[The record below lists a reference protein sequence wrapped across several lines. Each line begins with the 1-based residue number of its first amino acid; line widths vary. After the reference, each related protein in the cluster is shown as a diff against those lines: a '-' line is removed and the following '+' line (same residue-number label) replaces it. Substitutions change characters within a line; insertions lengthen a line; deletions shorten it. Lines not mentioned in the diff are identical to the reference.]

1 MNNLEIRRLTYIY
14 IVAALTC
21 QMSVDYLVMDWSAGD
36 WREIGTRLSASVVT
50 VLSVSF
56 TFTSFAM
63 LKMDK
68 LRQSE
73 AAEREKQ
80 TEEIRTTVDLIKDGY
95 YETDEEGRIVFFNAA
110 LCEILGVARIDLLGK
125 PYTKFIP
132 INGSEWE
139 VIMPDGTKKIVENS
153 IARIRAM
160 EDEGPEGFRGII
172 RNKRLPL

>member
-21 QMSVDYLVMDWSAGD
+21 QMSVDYLVMDWSAED

-63 LKMDK
+63 LKMDR

-73 AAEREKQ
+73 AAKREKQ
-80 TEEIRTTVDLIKDGY
+80 TETIRTAVDMIKDGY

-110 LCEILGVARIDLLGK
+110 LCDILGASRKDILGK
-125 PYTKFIP
+125 PYTEF
-132 INGSEWE
+132 INGVDWE
-139 VIMPDGTKKIVENS
+139 VIMPDGTKKIVESS
-153 IARIRAM
+153 IARMRAT
-160 EDEGPEGFRGII
+160 EDDGPEGFRGII
-172 RNKRLPL
+172 RNKQMPL